1 MTPQHVKVE
10 RRAVVAVV
18 ARRDRLLAIRRSAHV
33 IAPGRI
39 CFPGGGIEDG
49 ESEEAALIR
58 ELDEELNLRIQPVR
72 RLWQSVTR
80 WRHALSW
87 WLSDIEDD
95 SEPQAN
101 PAEVAEVLWLTPEEL
116 LAIGNML
123 DGNEEFLIALRR
135 GEIKLTR

>member
-1 MTPQHVKVE
+1 MIHQHAKVE
-10 RRAVVAVV
+10 RHCVVAVV
-18 ARRDRLLAIRRSAHV
+18 ARQDRLLAIRRSAQV

-39 CFPGGGIEDG
+39 CFPGGGIENG

-58 ELDEELNLRIQPVR
+58 ELHEELNLKIRPVR

-80 WRHALSW
+80 WKHALSW
-87 WLSDIEDD
+87 WLSDIVDD

-101 PAEVAEVLWLTPEEL
+101 PAEVAEILWLTPEEML
-116 LAIGNML
+116 TTGNIL

-135 GEIKLTR
+135 GEIKLVR